1 MFIAYL
7 HICLLLTF
15 TTYVYYLLTR
25 KKELP
30 TVVPFFVFK
39 LSAFPV
45 FYFA

>member
-15 TTYVYYLLTR
+15 TTYSHG

-30 TVVPFFVFK
+30 TAVPFFVFK
-39 LSAFPV
+39 LSTFPV